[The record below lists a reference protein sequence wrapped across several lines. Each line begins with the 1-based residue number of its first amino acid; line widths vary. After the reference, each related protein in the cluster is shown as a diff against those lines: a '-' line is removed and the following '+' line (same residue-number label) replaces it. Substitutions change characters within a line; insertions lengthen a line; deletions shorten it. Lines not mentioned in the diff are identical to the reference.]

1 MTKPSSSF
9 FPISLPLCVC
19 FHFERLRQHLVQTIA
34 IDHCKI
40 YCGRDPGFY
49 MHLHLHI
56 NTHIIHIQV
65 DIMHIYTYVFIILT
79 YWYIIPDQ
87 FCLVVFFK
95 VHFSMLVTHL
105 CSFDDL
111 RKVRRLSFLETMYRS
126 LLREASPSKMIQ
138 ACQGWRW
145 YESKRTN

>member
-40 YCGRDPGFY
+40 YCGRDPEFY

-65 DIMHIYTYVFIILT
+65 DIIHIHIFIHNTNLLVYHSRSIL
-79 YWYIIPDQ
+79 P
-87 FCLVVFFK
+87 
-95 VHFSMLVTHL
+95 
-105 CSFDDL
+105 CSFFQSAIL
-111 RKVRRLSFLETMYRS
+111 NAGHTS
-126 LLREASPSKMIQ
+126 L
-138 ACQGWRW
+138 
-145 YESKRTN
+145 